1 MTELLDF
8 QVLFFLIFQSPP
20 VVGASEKL
28 QILDPDLEPKV
39 EIEEPPPENK
49 EVELLLEEPV
59 EEEPCVEGE
68 ANADNE
74 AAPPEEAAPEEPPA
88 EVAGKLVL
96 SQIELFHA
104 NLDI

>member
-1 MTELLDF
+1 VIELLDF

-88 EVAGKLVL
+88 EVAGK
-96 SQIELFHA
+96 
-104 NLDI
+104 

>member
-1 MTELLDF
+1 VIELLDF
-8 QVLFFLIFQSPP
+8 QVLFFIIFQSPP

-49 EVELLLEEPV
+49 EVELLLEEPAV

-88 EVAGKLVL
+88 EVAGK
-96 SQIELFHA
+96 
-104 NLDI
+104 